1 MATHTTETRAAP
13 AATDRPMRLPRTT
26 GLLSGLVVI
35 VLGVWGALIPFI
47 GPYFHYAFG
56 NYDKWHFTTN
66 RLWLD
71 ILPGAVAVLGGWMLF
86 TGTRRKS
93 GVLGGWLAIAAGV
106 WFAIGPSVSL
116 WWHAAGN
123 PIGAPV
129 GGHIRQSLEWIGY
142 FTGLG
147 VAITGFA
154 AFAMGRFVS
163 RPRLAEEPFVAAG
176 AAAGEVEEHRARRR
190 GGLVGRRRAA
200 AADTRAAD
208 TRAADTRAA
217 DTRTQAP
224 VTDE

>member
-13 AATDRPMRLPRTT
+13 ATATDRPMRLPRTT

-35 VLGVWGALIPFI
+35 VLGVWGALIPLI

-190 GGLVGRRRAA
+190 GGLFGRRRAA
-200 AADTRAAD
+200 DAD

-224 VTDE
+224 VAEE

>member
-1 MATHTTETRAAP
+1 
-13 AATDRPMRLPRTT
+13 MRLPRST
-26 GLLSGLVVI
+26 GALSGVIVI
-35 VLGVWGALIPFI
+35 VLGVWGALIPLI

-71 ILPGAVAVLGGWMLF
+71 IVPGAVAAIGGWMLV
-86 TGTRRKS
+86 TGSRRKS
-93 GVLGGWLAIAAGV
+93 GVIGGWLAIAAGA
-106 WFAIGPSVSL
+106 WFAIGPAVSL
-116 WWHAAGN
+116 WWHAAGD
-123 PIGAPV
+123 PIGAPM

-176 AAAGEVEEHRARRR
+176 AVAGEVEEHRARRR
-190 GGLVGRRRAA
+190 GRRGLFRRRREP
-200 AADTRAAD
+200 AADARAEDARAAD
-208 TRAADTRAA
+208 TRAEDGRAA
-217 DTRTQAP
+217 DTRAEDGRAADTRAQAP
-224 VTDE
+224 AANE

>member
-1 MATHTTETRAAP
+1 
-13 AATDRPMRLPRTT
+13 
-26 GLLSGLVVI
+26 
-35 VLGVWGALIPFI
+35 
-47 GPYFHYAFG
+47 
-56 NYDKWHFTTN
+56 
-66 RLWLD
+66 
-71 ILPGAVAVLGGWMLF
+71 
-86 TGTRRKS
+86 
-93 GVLGGWLAIAAGV
+93 
-106 WFAIGPSVSL
+106 VSL

-176 AAAGEVEEHRARRR
+176 AVAGEVEEHRARR
-190 GGLVGRRRAA
+190 GLFRRRRAA

-208 TRAADTRAA
+208 AGAADTRAPA
-217 DTRTQAP
+217 AN
-224 VTDE
+224 E

>member
-1 MATHTTETRAAP
+1 
-13 AATDRPMRLPRTT
+13 MRLPRTT
-26 GLLSGLVVI
+26 GALSGTIVI
-35 VLGVWGALIPFI
+35 ILGIWGALIPFI

-56 NYDKWHFTTN
+56 NFDKWHFTTN

-71 ILPGAVAVLGGWMLF
+71 IVPGVVAVIGGWMLL
-86 TGTRRKS
+86 TGSRRKS
-93 GVLGGWLAIAAGV
+93 GIVGGWLAIAAGV

-147 VAITGFA
+147 VAIVGFA

-176 AAAGEVEEHRARRR
+176 AVAGEVEEHRARR
-190 GGLVGRRRAA
+190 GLLGRRRRAA
-200 AADTRAAD
+200 AVEDTRAAD
-208 TRAADTRAA
+208 NRRTADDTRVANDTRVADGTPAEDTRSADTPRA
-217 DTRTQAP
+217 
-224 VTDE
+224 